1 MRSRIFICIVFIFA
15 FWLTSANLTKAQGGN
30 ATVGSSPIIKKPAT
44 PPKKPAVKPPGSR
57 PLPKPKTSSQSK
69 STAKIANKPKS
80 TVKNKTT
87 AKDNISPPV
96 GGAGLGGE
104 SLRVGDNY
112 IGSGLYNKW
121 EQLGGESSVLGLPI
135 TNELEAGRSPQG
147 TTGRYAEF
155 RGGFVIWHSSGRL
168 LDNTFSVDGC
178 FFKLYKQVGGTGS
191 FLGFPVVDAY
201 AAGGGSRQDFE
212 GGYMLW
218 DSKTSVCQAYR
229 NQ

>member
-1 MRSRIFICIVFIFA
+1 MRGRICICILFIFA
-15 FWLTSANLTKAQGGN
+15 CWLTSGHLTKAQGGN
-30 ATVGSSPIIKKPAT
+30 ATVGSSPIIKKPAVL
-44 PPKKPAVKPPGSR
+44 PKKPAVKPPNSR
-57 PLPKPKTSSQSK
+57 PLPKPKTSSQRK
-69 STAKIANKPKS
+69 STAKTANKPKS
-80 TVKNKTT
+80 TVKNNTT

-104 SLRVGDNY
+104 SLRVGDYY

-121 EQLGGESSVLGLPI
+121 EQLGGESSVLGLPT

-218 DSKTSVCQAYR
+218 DSQTSVCQAYK